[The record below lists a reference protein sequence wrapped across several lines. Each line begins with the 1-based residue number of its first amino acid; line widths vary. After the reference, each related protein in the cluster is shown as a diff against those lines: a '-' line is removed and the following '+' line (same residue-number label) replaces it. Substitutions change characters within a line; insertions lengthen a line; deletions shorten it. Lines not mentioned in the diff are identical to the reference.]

1 MHSDLWE
8 FESLFVY
15 PQLLWEFEWCNP
27 LRMLIPVDKLAVSW
41 FLDVAIH
48 CAMM

>member
-1 MHSDLWE
+1 MHSDPWE
-8 FESLFVY
+8 FGTLFVY
-15 PQLLWEFEWCNP
+15 PQLLWESEWCN

-41 FLDVAIH
+41 FLDVATH